1 MRKIVILSLGLLFFL
16 FSCQREQ
23 KNVTQRIEVDLSHI
37 DTVKISASRMIN
49 LETVDSSLLY
59 DICALFK
66 QDDRYF
72 IWSRDNAYVFNDK
85 GDFLFN
91 ISCKG
96 QGPGEYLSFG
106 CMFME
111 DGEVCIFDQ
120 DKQQILRFDINGKF
134 MGVQKVLLDE
144 DAPSPSMI
152 IPVSYTHLTLPTK
165 LEV

>member
-37 DTVKISASRMIN
+37 DTVKISASRIIN

-72 IWSRDNAYVFNDK
+72 IWSRDNAYVLMIRVIFFLIYHVK
-85 GDFLFN
+85 GRGL
-91 ISCKG
+91 
-96 QGPGEYLSFG
+96 
-106 CMFME
+106 
-111 DGEVCIFDQ
+111 
-120 DKQQILRFDINGKF
+120 
-134 MGVQKVLLDE
+134 
-144 DAPSPSMI
+144 
-152 IPVSYTHLTLPTK
+152 VSI
-165 LEV
+165 

>member
-120 DKQQILRFDINGKF
+120 DKQQILRFDT
-134 MGVQKVLLDE
+134 
-144 DAPSPSMI
+144 
-152 IPVSYTHLTLPTK
+152 VSYTHLTLPTK
-165 LEV
+165 A

>member
-66 QDDRYF
+66 QETVTLYGQEIMLMFLMIRVIFFLIYH
-72 IWSRDNAYVFNDK
+72 VK
-85 GDFLFN
+85 GRGL
-91 ISCKG
+91 
-96 QGPGEYLSFG
+96 
-106 CMFME
+106 
-111 DGEVCIFDQ
+111 
-120 DKQQILRFDINGKF
+120 
-134 MGVQKVLLDE
+134 
-144 DAPSPSMI
+144 
-152 IPVSYTHLTLPTK
+152 VSI
-165 LEV
+165 

>member
-72 IWSRDNAYVFNDK
+72 IS
-85 GDFLFN
+85 
-91 ISCKG
+91 
-96 QGPGEYLSFG
+96 
-106 CMFME
+106 
-111 DGEVCIFDQ
+111 
-120 DKQQILRFDINGKF
+120 
-134 MGVQKVLLDE
+134 
-144 DAPSPSMI
+144 
-152 IPVSYTHLTLPTK
+152 VSYTHLTLPTIA
-165 LEV
+165 